1 MSAAIAAG
9 RILLVG
15 PPNAG
20 KSTLFNRLTGASADT
35 GNYAGTTVHVERS
48 TLRSL
53 DVELP
58 ILDLPGTSSLVAH
71 AADEEVTLRAL
82 LDGAESEHLALV
94 LLVLDAPRLSRSLYL
109 GVQVAELGL
118 PMVVAVNLMDEAR
131 EAGRPPNAEALREFF
146 GTEVVLVSARQG
158 EGLDALRSTID
169 RALRNP
175 DAFVPNVNVGMP
187 EATACD
193 VDTLR
198 AQMPAWARFPEAPER
213 ERAVARWALLS
224 AGGAHEAGRD
234 LPWALIESLH
244 KGAAA
249 QGRDLD
255 AELVGSRYAFID
267 ARLPSLFT
275 SMQVDDRIRRRTDAI
290 DGVLLHP
297 VFGTVAFL
305 VTMSL
310 VFMAL
315 FSWSEP
321 FIGLIEGLFGW
332 LGDQTTA
339 AFAGAIGSGA
349 GSTDSLVILRD
360 FITQG
365 LLNGVGSVLVFVPQI
380 AVLFFLLALLEDCG
394 YLARA
399 AALMD
404 RVLRLA
410 GLPGRAF
417 VPLLSGYACAVPAI
431 LSTRSIPRFRDRLLT
446 MLVVPLT
453 SCSARLPVYTLVV
466 GALFPA
472 TVVGWSLPMRPVA
485 LMVMYLFSTLITLL
499 AAVVLGKLVVP
510 GDAIPTV
517 LEMPPYRVPDARNV
531 LRTVVSRVGD
541 FLREAG
547 RTILVATVVLW
558 ALLSFPRYTPQ
569 QVLPAEVV
577 ASAQATGAD
586 LAALAAPEAL
596 ERSYAGRIGQA
607 IEPAIRPLGFDWKIG
622 VGLIGAFAAR
632 EVFVAT
638 LGVVYGIEDADEVNT
653 GLRDRLRAE
662 RRADGTPQWTPRTGM
677 SVMVF
682 FALAMQCMSTLAV
695 LRKETEG
702 WRWPI
707 FVTVYMSGLAWV
719 LSMVTYQGLGLLGVP

>member
-35 GNYAGTTVHVERS
+35 GNYAGTTVHVETS

-82 LDGAESEHLALV
+82 LDGAESSHLALV

-169 RALRNP
+169 RALRDP
-175 DAFVPNVNVGMP
+175 DAFVPKVDVGVP
-187 EATACD
+187 EATARD
-193 VDTLR
+193 VDMLR

-297 VFGTVAFL
+297 VFGTLAFL

-315 FSWSEP
+315 FSWSDP

-339 AFAGAIGSGA
+339 AFAGAIAGGA

-360 FITQG
+360 FLTQG

-517 LEMPPYRVPDARNV
+517 LEMPPYRVPDPRNV
-531 LRTVVSRVGD
+531 LRAVVSRVGD

-586 LAALAAPEAL
+586 LDALAAPEAL

-638 LGVVYGIEDADEVNT
+638 LGVVYGIEDADEANT

>member
-1 MSAAIAAG
+1 MSARIAAG
-9 RILLVG
+9 RILVVG

-20 KSTLFNRLTGASADT
+20 KSTLFNRLTGAAADT
-35 GNYAGTTVHVERS
+35 GNYAGTTVHVETS
-48 TLRSL
+48 TLRSI
-53 DVELP
+53 DVDLP

-82 LDGAESEHLALV
+82 LDGAASEHLALV

-118 PMVVAVNLMDEAR
+118 PTVVAVNLMDEAR
-131 EAGRPPNAEALREFF
+131 DAGRPPNGDALREFF

-158 EGLDALRSTID
+158 EGLDTLRDTID
-169 RALRNP
+169 RALRDP
-175 DAFVPNVNVGMP
+175 DAFVPRVDVGVP
-187 EATACD
+187 EATARD
-193 VDTLR
+193 VDALR
-198 AQMPAWARFPEAPER
+198 AQMPAWARFPEAPAR

-234 LPWALIESLH
+234 LPWALIESIH
-244 KGAAA
+244 KAATED
-249 QGRDLD
+249 GRDLD

-275 SMQVDDRIRRRTDAI
+275 SLQVDDRIRRRTDAI

-297 VFGTVAFL
+297 LYGTLAFL
-305 VTMSL
+305 ATMSL

-315 FSWSEP
+315 FSWSDP

-332 LGDQTTA
+332 LGDQTYA
-339 AFAGAIGSGA
+339 AFGSLMGGAA
-349 GSTDSLVILRD
+349 GSADSLVILRD
-360 FITQG
+360 FVTQG
-365 LLNGVGSVLVFVPQI
+365 LIGGVGSVLVFVPQI

-404 RVLRLA
+404 RILRLA

-466 GALFPA
+466 GALFPP
-472 TVVGWSLPMRPVA
+472 TLVGWSLPMRPVA
-485 LMVMYLFSTLITLL
+485 LLAMYLFSTLVTLL

-517 LEMPPYRVPDARNV
+517 LEMPPYRIPDARNV

-558 ALLSFPRYTPQ
+558 ALLSFPRFTPE
-569 QVLPAEVV
+569 QVLPAAVV
-577 ASAQATGAD
+577 ADARATGAD
-586 LAALAAPEAL
+586 LDALAAPEAL

-607 IEPAIRPLGFDWKIG
+607 IEPVIRPLGFDWKIG

-638 LGVVYGIEDADEVNT
+638 LGVVYGIEDADEANV
-653 GLRDRLRAE
+653 GLRERLRTE
-662 RRADGTPQWTPRTGM
+662 RRPDGTLQWTPRTGM

-702 WRWPI
+702 WRWPV

-719 LSMVTYQGLGLLGVP
+719 LSFATYQGLGLLGVP

>member
-9 RILLVG
+9 RVLVVG

-20 KSTLFNRLTGASADT
+20 KSTLFNRLTGAAADT
-35 GNYAGTTVHVERS
+35 GNYAGTTVHVETS
-48 TLRSL
+48 TLRSQ

-82 LDGAESEHLALV
+82 LDGASSEHLALV

-118 PMVVAVNLMDEAR
+118 PTVVAVNLMDEAR
-131 EAGRPPNAEALREFF
+131 DAGRPPNADALRAFF
-146 GTEVVLVSARQG
+146 GTEVVLVSARLG
-158 EGLDALRSTID
+158 EGLDELRATLD
-169 RALRNP
+169 RALRDP
-175 DAFVPNVNVGMP
+175 SAFVPNVQIELP
-187 EATACD
+187 EATARD
-193 VDTLR
+193 VDALR
-198 AQMPAWARFPEAPER
+198 EQMPAWARFPDSITR

-224 AGGAHEAGRD
+224 AGGAHEAGRE
-234 LPWALIESLH
+234 LPLDLIESLH
-244 KGAAA
+244 AAA
-249 QGRDLD
+249 SASGRDLD

-267 ARLPSLFT
+267 ARLPDLFT
-275 SMQVDDRIRRRTDAI
+275 SLQVDDRIRRRTDAI

-297 VFGTVAFL
+297 VLGTLSFL
-305 VTMSL
+305 ATMSL
-310 VFMAL
+310 VFLAL
-315 FSWSEP
+315 FSWSDP
-321 FIGLIEGLFGW
+321 MIGLIESLFGW

-339 AFAGAIGSGA
+339 AFEPLIGSGA
-349 GSTDSLVILRD
+349 HGSDTLVILRD
-360 FITQG
+360 FLTQG
-365 LLNGVGSVLVFVPQI
+365 LIGGVGSVLVFVPQI
-380 AVLFFLLALLEDCG
+380 AVLFFLLAVLEDCG

-404 RVLRLA
+404 RILRLA

-485 LMVMYLFSTLITLL
+485 LLVMYLFSTLITLI

-517 LEMPPYRVPDARNV
+517 LEMPPYRVPDPRNV
-531 LRTVVSRVGD
+531 VRTVISRVGD

-558 ALLSFPRYTPQ
+558 ALLSFPRYEPE
-569 QVLPAEVV
+569 QVLSPEVV
-577 ASAQATGAD
+577 ASAAANGAD
-586 LAALAAPEAL
+586 LEALAAPEAL
-596 ERSYAGRIGQA
+596 EHSYAGRIGQA
-607 IEPAIRPLGFDWKIG
+607 VEPVIRPLGFDWKIG

-638 LGVVYGIEDADEVNT
+638 LGVVYGIEDADESNV
-653 GLRDRLRAE
+653 GLRERLRAE
-662 RRADGTPQWTPRTGM
+662 RRADGSPQWTPRTGM

-702 WRWPI
+702 WRWPA
-707 FVTVYMSGLAWV
+707 FVTLYMSALAWA
-719 LSMVTYQGLGLLGVP
+719 LSFATYQGLGLLGVP

>member
-1 MSAAIAAG
+1 
-9 RILLVG
+9 
-15 PPNAG
+15 
-20 KSTLFNRLTGASADT
+20 
-35 GNYAGTTVHVERS
+35 
-48 TLRSL
+48 
-53 DVELP
+53 
-58 ILDLPGTSSLVAH
+58 
-71 AADEEVTLRAL
+71 
-82 LDGAESEHLALV
+82 
-94 LLVLDAPRLSRSLYL
+94 
-109 GVQVAELGL
+109 
-118 PMVVAVNLMDEAR
+118 
-131 EAGRPPNAEALREFF
+131 
-146 GTEVVLVSARQG
+146 
-158 EGLDALRSTID
+158 
-169 RALRNP
+169 
-175 DAFVPNVNVGMP
+175 
-187 EATACD
+187 
-193 VDTLR
+193 
-198 AQMPAWARFPEAPER
+198 
-213 ERAVARWALLS
+213 
-224 AGGAHEAGRD
+224 
-234 LPWALIESLH
+234 
-244 KGAAA
+244 
-249 QGRDLD
+249 
-255 AELVGSRYAFID
+255 
-267 ARLPSLFT
+267 
-275 SMQVDDRIRRRTDAI
+275 
-290 DGVLLHP
+290 
-297 VFGTVAFL
+297 
-305 VTMSL
+305 
-310 VFMAL
+310 
-315 FSWSEP
+315 
-321 FIGLIEGLFGW
+321 
-332 LGDQTTA
+332 
-339 AFAGAIGSGA
+339 
-349 GSTDSLVILRD
+349 
-360 FITQG
+360 
-365 LLNGVGSVLVFVPQI
+365 VPQI

-517 LEMPPYRVPDARNV
+517 LEMPPYRVPDPRNV
-531 LRTVVSRVGD
+531 LRAVVSRVGD

-586 LAALAAPEAL
+586 LDALAAPEAL

-638 LGVVYGIEDADEVNT
+638 LGVVYGIEDADEANT

-719 LSMVTYQGLGLLGVP
+719 LSMVTYQGLGRLGVP

>member
-1 MSAAIAAG
+1 MTAAIAAG
-9 RILLVG
+9 RVLVVG

-20 KSTLFNRLTGASADT
+20 KSTLFKRLTGAAADT
-35 GNYAGTTVHVERS
+35 GNYAGTTVHVETS
-48 TLRSL
+48 TLRSV
-53 DVELP
+53 DVDLP

-82 LDGAESEHLALV
+82 LDGAVSEHLALV

-118 PMVVAVNLMDEAR
+118 PTVVAVNLMDEAR
-131 EAGRPPNAEALREFF
+131 EAGRPPNADALREFF

-158 EGLDALRSTID
+158 EGLDALRSTLD
-169 RALRNP
+169 RALRDP
-175 DAFVPNVNVGMP
+175 EAFIPKVDVGVP
-187 EATACD
+187 EATARD

-198 AQMPAWARFPEAPER
+198 AQMPAWARFPDSPAR

-234 LPWALIESLH
+234 LPWSLIESLH
-244 KGAAA
+244 KAATE

-267 ARLPSLFT
+267 ARLPTLFT

-305 VTMSL
+305 TTMSL
-310 VFMAL
+310 VFLAL
-315 FSWSEP
+315 FSWSDP

-332 LGDQTTA
+332 LGDQTHA
-339 AFAGAIGSGA
+339 AFAGLIGGA
-349 GSTDSLVILRD
+349 TGSTDSLVILRD
-360 FITQG
+360 FVTQG
-365 LLNGVGSVLVFVPQI
+365 LINGVGSVLVFVPQI
-380 AVLFFLLALLEDCG
+380 AVLFLLLALLEDCG

-404 RVLRLA
+404 RILRLA

-466 GALFPA
+466 GALFPP

-485 LMVMYLFSTLITLL
+485 LLVMYLFSTLITLL

-517 LEMPPYRVPDARNV
+517 LEMPPYRIPDARNV
-531 LRTVVSRVGD
+531 LRMVVSRVGD

-558 ALLSFPRYTPQ
+558 ALLSFPRYTPE
-569 QVLPAEVV
+569 QVLSAEVL
-577 ASAQATGAD
+577 ASAKATGAD
-586 LAALAAPEAL
+586 LDALAAPVAL

-607 IEPAIRPLGFDWKIG
+607 IEPVIRPLGFDWKIG

-638 LGVVYGIEDADEVNT
+638 LGVVYGIEDADESNT
-653 GLRDRLRAE
+653 GLRERLRTE
-662 RRADGTPQWTPRTGM
+662 RRADGTAQWTPRTGM

-702 WRWPI
+702 WKWPV

-719 LSMVTYQGLGLLGVP
+719 LSLLTYQGLGLLGVP